1 MDDTFQIGLAQYK
14 ASISLIKNYIG
25 IYNASFAQEQFS
37 LQSL

>member
-25 IYNASFAQEQFS
+25 IYNASFAQEQFF
-37 LQSL
+37 LQRL